1 MKGQVLLK
9 TTKQNMQYNQS
20 YFFVTYYQNSIVRRL
35 IDKNK
40 LVKNHKNLLILSL
53 MFMTFLYSCS
63 PRLANGIYTGTEKIT
78 VAPDNTLW
86 PGIIAGWTDFKD
98 TLNRQWFHQVTI
110 TIKGENAI
118 ITKEPFYMK
127 DGTEYFSEAA
137 GGFYFYKGDIQ
148 YDKTDKTFNIS
159 CSLNSCKYC
168 PRTATA
174 TPLYTYESYEIRRKK
189 RNLTINTDYQKGLI
203 FKRR

>member
-1 MKGQVLLK
+1 
-9 TTKQNMQYNQS
+9 MQYNQS
-20 YFFVTYYQNSIVRRL
+20 NFFETYFQNSLVSRL
-35 IDKNK
+35 IGKNK
-40 LVKNHKNLLILSL
+40 LVNTHKNLLILPL
-53 MFMTFLYSCS
+53 VLMTFLYSCS
-63 PRLANGIYTGTEKIT
+63 PRLANGIYIGTEKIT

-86 PGIIAGWTDFKD
+86 PGIITGWTDFKD

-110 TIKGENAI
+110 TIKGENAT
-118 ITKEPFYMK
+118 ITKEPFYIK

-148 YDKTDKTFNIS
+148 YDNTDKTFNIS

-174 TPLYTYESYEIRRKK
+174 TPLYTYESYEIRRQK
-189 RNLTINTDYQKGLI
+189 RNLTINTNYQKGLI